1 MKKSRGVYRLPTFDE
16 VDNEVELSERDMT
29 RLDETLNVEDTLSF
43 MKRFV
48 NEMEELKA
56 ENESLRSEVE
66 KHKQLRSSTTFPA
79 RGLGEKSFAI
89 VADRK
94 VAKCNRHTTPSD
106 QTAWVDGNWM
116 KIKGSGLNTILTIDK
131 NGKPHALIES
141 GITIH
146 CINTKLH
153 PSCDLEKDKK
163 VEQVIKS
170 YVENHDLH

>member
-1 MKKSRGVYRLPTFDE
+1 MIDNNIGIDRGENDFTDE
-16 VDNEVELSERDMT
+16 
-29 RLDETLNVEDTLSF
+29 EDTLSF
-43 MKRFV
+43 MKRV
-48 NEMEELKA
+48 IQEL
-56 ENESLRSEVE
+56 
-66 KHKQLRSSTTFPA
+66 KQLRAENKILQKEVKKYKQLQSSTTFPA

-116 KIKGSGLNTILTIDK
+116 KIKGSGLNAILTIDK

-170 YVENHDLH
+170 YVENHDLY

>member
-66 KHKQLRSSTTFPA
+66 KYKQLRSSTTFPA

-116 KIKGSGLNTILTIDK
+116 
-131 NGKPHALIES
+131 
-141 GITIH
+141 
-146 CINTKLH
+146 
-153 PSCDLEKDKK
+153 
-163 VEQVIKS
+163 
-170 YVENHDLH
+170 

>member
-1 MKKSRGVYRLPTFDE
+1 MIDNNIGIDRGENDFTDE
-16 VDNEVELSERDMT
+16 
-29 RLDETLNVEDTLSF
+29 EDTLSF
-43 MKRFV
+43 MKRV
-48 NEMEELKA
+48 IQEL
-56 ENESLRSEVE
+56 
-66 KHKQLRSSTTFPA
+66 KQLRAENKILQKEVKKYKQLQSSTTFPA
-79 RGLGEKSFAI
+79 RGLSEKSFAI

-116 KIKGSGLNTILTIDK
+116 KIKGSGLNAILTIDK

-170 YVENHDLH
+170 YVENHDLY